1 VLHGQVPGRA
11 ADDHL
16 NGGRNMTNGCRR
28 SGFSVYP
35 VLDSGVQDDHQ
46 LTAKPD
52 PAQAP
57 SLQPQDVRP
66 WPVWRRFGLREYLAL
81 VLMLVALLPLLTLYW
96 AERHQIQADALDL
109 TRQTLN
115 LIADVQQRRI
125 NLELRR
131 LEDLTRL
138 VSSRTQMRLSLA
150 AHARDGDPKH
160 LELITRILTDAIG
173 SIPELRGIWIRDS
186 SGRALIQVTRD
197 GALANALDL
206 ADIPVAAPAPILF
219 RRLETQKPE
228 IWLNGPLVLD
238 EAVIGSVHLLVRM
251 ENIRALLE
259 DFDNQYPGGETVLRL
274 RGDTGGT
281 FAWNARAGV
290 WNLDTAPAGP
300 LNDLLRN
307 LPRPAAPKSASGRS
321 GGVAI
326 HAPLIHT
333 ARALTLDG
341 SHILVHT
348 DGNKITQG
356 ADKQRELLVYVTLS
370 LILLALGTAVILARV
385 IADPIHE
392 LKDGMRRL
400 SQGDYYTRIPEHG
413 WGELLRLTQA
423 FNETAESLQRAI
435 QARLRSERELATLA
449 NTDALTGLNNRRRFM
464 ELLTQH
470 FDRTRHPANTGA
482 LLYLDLDGFKP
493 INDHYGHDAGDA
505 VLRIVA
511 ERLRRVVRE
520 QDHLGRLGGDEFA
533 VLLNRLEAGFE
544 PESVARRIRETLSQP
559 MTIQGQ
565 QLQIGCSL
573 GWVPIASDS
582 QPSRLLKEADAA
594 MYRDKT
600 GKSGRT

>member
-1 VLHGQVPGRA
+1 
-11 ADDHL
+11 
-16 NGGRNMTNGCRR
+16 M
-28 SGFSVYP
+28 
-35 VLDSGVQDDHQ
+35 DSSVQDDHDS
-46 LTAKPD
+46 TVKPD
-52 PAQAP
+52 PSPPFPIQPKATCRP
-57 SLQPQDVRP
+57 SFWCRL
-66 WPVWRRFGLREYLAL
+66 GLREHLAL
-81 VLMLVALLPLLTLYW
+81 VLVTVALLPLLALYW
-96 AERHQIQADALDL
+96 AERHQIQADALEL
-109 TRQTLN
+109 THQTLN

-125 NLELRR
+125 DLELHR

-160 LELITRILTDAIG
+160 LELIERILTDAIG
-173 SIPELRGIWIRDS
+173 SISELRGIWIRDPA
-186 SGRALIQVTRD
+186 GRTLTQITRD
-197 GALANALDL
+197 GVRANTLDL
-206 ADIPVAAPAPILF
+206 AGLPVDDPPPILF

-251 ENIRALLE
+251 ESLRALLE
-259 DFDNQYPGGETVLRL
+259 DFDNQYPGGETVLLL

-281 FAWNARAGV
+281 FAWSARAGV
-290 WNLDTAPAGP
+290 WNLDTAPSGP
-300 LNDLLRN
+300 LNDLLRD
-307 LPRPAAPKSASGRS
+307 LSGRAAPESASDGS
-321 GGVAI
+321 EVAI
-326 HAPLIHT
+326 HEPLIHT

-341 SHILVHT
+341 SRILVHT
-348 DGNKITQG
+348 NQNKITQG
-356 ADKQRELLVYVTLS
+356 ANRQRELLVYVTLS

-385 IADPIHE
+385 IANPIHA
-392 LKDGMRRL
+392 LTNGMYRL
-400 SQGDYYTRIPEHG
+400 SQGDYHTRIPEHG
-413 WGELLRLTQA
+413 WGELSRLTLA

-470 FDRTRHPANTGA
+470 FDQTRHLNTSA

-493 INDHYGHDAGDA
+493 INDQYGHDAGDA

-533 VLLNRLEAGFE
+533 VLLYRLEAGFE
-544 PESVARRIRETLSQP
+544 PESVARRIDETLSQP

-573 GWVPIASDS
+573 GLVHITPDS
-582 QPSRLLKEADAA
+582 TPSRLLKEADAA
-594 MYRDKT
+594 MYRAKA
-600 GKSGRT
+600 GKPGRT